1 MNGQQ
6 RFEMVTFFKEC
17 EVINKRSKTSSY
29 FEVKY
34 KDYIFKFCISDHF
47 AEHRKKLLTI
57 ISKDRTTKK
66 AKHIAYAMYK
76 QQTPTN

>member
-1 MNGQQ
+1 
-6 RFEMVTFFKEC
+6 MVTFFKEC
-17 EVINKRSKTSSY
+17 EVKNKTSKTSSY

-34 KDYIFKFCISDHF
+34 KNHTFRFCISDHF
-47 AEHRKKLLTI
+47 AEHRKKLITI

-66 AKHIAYAMYK
+66 AKHIAFEMYK

>member
-6 RFEMVTFFKEC
+6 RFKMVTFFKDC
-17 EVINKRSKTSSY
+17 EVICNHSKTSSY

-34 KDYIFKFCISDHF
+34 KDHIFKFCILDHF

-66 AKHIAYAMYK
+66 AKHIAYDMYK

>member
-6 RFEMVTFFKEC
+6 RFKMVTFFKDC
-17 EVINKRSKTSSY
+17 EVICNHSKTSSY

-34 KDYIFKFCISDHF
+34 KDHIFKFCISDHF